1 MNPEGFSAKKDI
13 EKWDNPEQLKLYK
26 QFYDGFNVVMDY
38 FDEFPEEVREELHEK
53 LEKLGL

>member
-1 MNPEGFSAKKDI
+1 MKKDI

-26 QFYDGFNVVMDY
+26 QFCDGFNVVMEY
-38 FDEFPEEVREELHEK
+38 FDELPEETRVELHEK

>member
-26 QFYDGFNVVMDY
+26 QFYDGFNIVMSY
-38 FDEFPEEVREELHEK
+38 FDELPEESRAELDKK
-53 LEKLGL
+53 LKEIGL